1 MTIIKA
7 LEFAAVKHRNQ
18 VRKGTSIPYIVHPVH
33 VAAILAK
40 FHYDDELIM
49 AGYLHDT
56 VEDTETTID
65 EIEEAF
71 GSRVARLVA
80 FNTETKSHTWE
91 DRKRHT
97 IESLQDNENPDGAI
111 VMLADKLAN
120 IESMTDGYAKE
131 GETMWTIFKRGKVDQ
146 RWYYLSIVEA
156 LRHFTGVP
164 LYDAYKQAAERLFL
178 TLVENR
184 P

>member
-18 VRKGTSIPYIVHPVH
+18 VRKGTNIPYIVHPVQ

-40 FHYDDELIM
+40 YDYEDELIM

-71 GSRVARLVA
+71 GPRVAALVA

-97 IESLQDNENPDGAI
+97 IESLQANENPDGAI
-111 VMLADKLAN
+111 VMLADKYAN
-120 IESMTDGYAKE
+120 IESMTESFAKG
-131 GETMWTIFKRGKVDQ
+131 GEAMWTIFKRGKEDQ

-156 LRHFTGVP
+156 LRHLTGVP

-178 TLVENR
+178 TRVEDR
-184 P
+184 R